1 MFLISDDF
9 NKAIAEKL
17 NINFKDC
24 LIDGGI
30 QKYLDGYEISPHPDT
45 RSKAATFMVN
55 INPTEESEKLDHH
68 THYMKFKKAYSY
80 IEEFWEG
87 NPDVDRAWVPWD
99 WATTVKQQFKNNSI
113 VLFSPSNSTLH
124 SVKANYD
131 HLITQRTQLYGNLW
145 FKTNPTKR
153 TLEWEAIDLLSA
165 SSEKRIPITTKI
177 SQYLPKGVKDSI
189 KRYL

>member
-1 MFLISDDF
+1 MQLLLTLISIPLLLAKFSILRLLSSAIILAKFLIPYCSYTLLTK
-9 NKAIAEKL
+9 NKFIL
-17 NINFKDC
+17 
-24 LIDGGI
+24 
-30 QKYLDGYEISPHPDT
+30 YS
-45 RSKAATFMVN
+45 
-55 INPTEESEKLDHH
+55 EESEKLDHH

-145 FKTNPTKR
+145 FKTNK
-153 TLEWEAIDLLSA
+153 
-165 SSEKRIPITTKI
+165 KI
-177 SQYLPKGVKDSI
+177 YC
-189 KRYL
+189 